1 MDMKNIKS
9 YVEKARQART
19 ARRVAKYKQVVMEIN
34 RPQWADISTE
44 RLVEKADE
52 LQARMD
58 GLGNAPLYTPQQRV
72 IDAMR
77 AEINR
82 RQG

>member
-1 MDMKNIKS
+1 MKNSKS
-9 YVEKARQART
+9 YMEKARQARI
-19 ARRVAKYKQVVMEIN
+19 ARKVARHKQAVVEIN
-34 RPQWADISTE
+34 RRQWADISTE

-52 LQARMD
+52 LQARMN

-82 RQG
+82 RQD